1 MGSYRWVALGGAA
14 GTLLRVGVNT
24 LFPLVHGLHT
34 VWINIVGSLLLA
46 ILFTL
51 MPAHEERTRRMR
63 LSLGTGL
70 LGGFTTMST
79 FSLDVVKLLEA
90 GEWGL
95 AGFVIIA
102 SMLGGLLAAL
112 LGVWIGRRVRGENG

>member
-14 GTLLRVGVNT
+14 GTLLRVEVNT
-24 LFPLVHGLHT
+24 LFPLAHGLHT

-51 MPAHEERTRRMR
+51 MPAHEERTRRIK
-63 LSLGTGL
+63 LTLGTGL

-90 GEWGL
+90 DEWGL

-102 SMLGGLLAAL
+102 SLLGGLLAAL